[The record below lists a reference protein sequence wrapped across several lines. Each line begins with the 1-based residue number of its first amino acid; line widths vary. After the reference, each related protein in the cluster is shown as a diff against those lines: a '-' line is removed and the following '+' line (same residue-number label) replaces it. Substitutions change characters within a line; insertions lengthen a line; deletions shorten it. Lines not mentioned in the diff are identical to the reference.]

1 MNFKEFLEASESFTE
16 FIDSMYITSNCKGLT
31 KDMMRLIMGSADND
45 HVFRDWGLDDEVPGK
60 IQVLLNGNPN
70 KKQVMDLL
78 SELHKMLVITEIHS
92 GITSPI
98 DAIDDILYNGVE
110 VFPLESFRITPY
122 FSLWVDHDLSDKEYA
137 SLSSNVKA
145 MDFGFEAIDREEGQD
160 EGMGDDEIW
169 IECER
174 NIELEYLLDDFKQ
187 KLGAGKISL
196 FFTIKLG
203 GTCIRCGK
211 GIELDV
217 YKPFCKDDYS
227 DWWRTR
233 TRDKP
238 KKETYCHKCGKEYG
252 SSLNEPLCPG
262 CKDKTGSY
270 S

>member
-1 MNFKEFLEASESFTE
+1 MNFKEFLETSESFTKFLDWI
-16 FIDSMYITSNCKGLT
+16 FIESNCKGLT
-31 KDMMRLIMGSADND
+31 EEMLNLIMENADKECK
-45 HVFRDWGLDDEVPGK
+45 FREFGLDKEVPGK
-60 IQVLLNGNPN
+60 LQVLVDGLVNN
-70 KKQVMDLL
+70 KHVIDLL
-78 SELHKMLVITEIHS
+78 RELHKMLAIREIHAA
-92 GITSPI
+92 ITAPI
-98 DAIDDILYNGVE
+98 DTINDILYDGVE
-110 VFPLESFRITPY
+110 LQTVESGDFS
-122 FSLWVDHDLSDKEYA
+122 FSLLFDHDLSDQEYT
-137 SLSSNVKA
+137 SLSNEITS
-145 MDFGFEAIDREEGQD
+145 MGFDFKVFEREENLND
-160 EGMGDDEIW
+160 GMRDDEIW
-169 IECER
+169 ISAK
-174 NIELEYLLDDFKQ
+174 NIELEYLLHDFEQ
-187 KLGAGKISL
+187 KLGASKISL
-196 FFTIKLG
+196 FLAVKLG